1 MSNQESSLSHSP
13 SVDISKTKPLSHHTQ
28 SNNLQF
34 TFQGTYFNKCKEG
47 FGIITWSNKST
58 YKGNFIKNLANGY
71 GIYTDPAIGRY
82 EGEYFNDKQQGYG
95 IYIHITNNTY
105 EGEWSDE
112 KQEGVG
118 VEQWKDGSL
127 YEGEFYEG
135 KKHGMGKYIF
145 PNKDIYCGEW
155 KVNLMSGYGIYY
167 FKCGNIYIGEWLNSV
182 KHGYGELYCANGNC
196 FFGFFENNLPHGV
209 FIYYN
214 NDTEKIMVGFKVNG
228 KLNGLCRTFVNRND
242 NVGRIAVFVNNKK
255 EKEIKI
261 EKVFQENCEEYFSNY
276 VSETQKD
283 YIWNLKKE
291 RKYFENIVNGRIKE
305 KHEMTVI

>member
-1 MSNQESSLSHSP
+1 M
-13 SVDISKTKPLSHHTQ
+13 
-28 SNNLQF
+28 
-34 TFQGTYFNKCKEG
+34 
-47 FGIITWSNKST
+47 
-58 YKGNFIKNLANGY
+58 
-71 GIYTDPAIGRY
+71 
-82 EGEYFNDKQQGYG
+82 
-95 IYIHITNNTY
+95 
-105 EGEWSDE
+105 
-112 KQEGVG
+112 
-118 VEQWKDGSL
+118 
-127 YEGEFYEG
+127 
-135 KKHGMGKYIF
+135 
-145 PNKDIYCGEW
+145 
-155 KVNLMSGYGIYY
+155 
-167 FKCGNIYIGEWLNSV
+167 NSV